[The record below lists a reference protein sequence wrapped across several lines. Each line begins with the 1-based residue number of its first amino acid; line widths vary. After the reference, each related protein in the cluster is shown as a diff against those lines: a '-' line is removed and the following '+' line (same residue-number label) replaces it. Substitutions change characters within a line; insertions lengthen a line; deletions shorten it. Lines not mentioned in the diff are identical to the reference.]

1 MGRHAARLQLARRW
15 RARKASGRFRGIK
28 IGIRRFLRKM
38 PRLNHRWPW
47 SGRRGSVDLLSK
59 GYLMASNPRRRH
71 YRHRRGAYAFR
82 INPSIAGVTGMVTKP
97 VMAFPANVKR
107 LFSGRGMIMNVA
119 VATGGAAIALAGGTM
134 LQRFTVPLLSK
145 IPGVG
150 TVMAN
155 PIGLRVVGSLHAFTA
170 IAVVAKF
177 VPLSSDKKQALM
189 TGGMA
194 AVLTELIFPGK
205 ASAML
210 AKIPVLGPMIAP
222 ASPVLGLLGYVTA
235 PDYQA
240 QGGLGTYLT
249 APANQSIGQYG
260 DNAIAGYV
268 VAPANQSMGNL
279 PMGSF
284 LSEDFLAKSF
294 LDD

>member
-1 MGRHAARLQLARRW
+1 
-15 RARKASGRFRGIK
+15 
-28 IGIRRFLRKM
+28 
-38 PRLNHRWPW
+38 
-47 SGRRGSVDLLSK
+47 
-59 GYLMASNPRRRH
+59 MASNPWRRH
-71 YRHRRGAYAFR
+71 YRHRRHGGYRFR
-82 INPSIAGVTGMVTKP
+82 INPSIAGVTGLVTKP
-97 VMAFPANVKR
+97 VMAFPTNLKR

-145 IPGVG
+145 IPGVS

-177 VPLSSDKKQALM
+177 VPLSCDKKQALM

-205 ASAML
+205 ASALL

-222 ASPVLGLLGYVTA
+222 ASPVLGLFGYVTA

-249 APANQSIGQYG
+249 APANQSVGYLPS

-284 LSEDFLAKSF
+284 LDTDFLGTSF